1 LVLTDDRR
9 RGTGFPR
16 RRVFYRGS
24 AVAVLPGSG
33 HHRRMT
39 NSTSEAWFRQLHYQ
53 ILVAMV
59 IGTAAGL
66 IGGETA
72 AHWLGWMGMI
82 FVRLLRMVIV
92 PLIMTSIVSG
102 VSAVGGGRALGR
114 LGARTFGWYVSTS
127 LFAILTGLILVNL
140 IQPGVGAELG
150 GAVRAQLPEIQT
162 PSSLGEIFVRLIPLN
177 PIQAMASGDMLA
189 TIFFALLVGIS
200 ITSLP
205 EERSRR
211 LRGWFEDLFEMM
223 MVLTGGVIRLAPLGV
238 LGLMTRAVAVSGVSA
253 FGALGLYALTIISGL
268 FVHIFITLPLLI
280 RFVGGMNP
288 VTHYRNMG
296 EALLMAFSTSS
307 SSATLPITIRCVE
320 SKVGASN
327 RVASFVLPMGAT
339 VNMDG
344 TALYECVGVIF
355 ISQVLG
361 IDLSFMAQATIV
373 VTALLAS
380 IGAAGIPSAGLVM
393 IFVVTESVGLTGP
406 EVGLIVGTMLAIDRP
421 LDMLRTVTNVLSDAS
436 GAAVIARREGEAAV
450 NAEVH

>member
-1 LVLTDDRR
+1 
-9 RGTGFPR
+9 
-16 RRVFYRGS
+16 
-24 AVAVLPGSG
+24 
-33 HHRRMT
+33 MT
-39 NSTSEAWFRQLHYQ
+39 HSSSETWFRQLHYQ
-53 ILVAMV
+53 ILVAM
-59 IGTAAGL
+59 ILGTACGL
-66 IGGETA
+66 IGGESA
-72 AHWLGWMGMI
+72 AQWLGWMGTL

-92 PLIMTSIVSG
+92 PLIMTSIISG

-114 LGARTFGWYVSTS
+114 LGARTFAWYVSTS

-140 IQPGVGAELG
+140 IRPGVGAELG
-150 GAVRAQLPEIQT
+150 GAATAQLPEIQT

-177 PIQAMASGDMLA
+177 PIDAMASGDMLA

-223 MVLTGGVIRLAPLGV
+223 MVLTGGVIRLAPFGV
-238 LGLMTRAVAVSGVSA
+238 LGLMTRAVATSGVSA

-268 FVHIFITLPLLI
+268 FVHIFVSLPLLI

-288 VTHYRNMG
+288 VVHYRNMG

-307 SSATLPITIRCVE
+307 SSATLPVTMRCVE
-320 SKVGASN
+320 TRVGVSN
-327 RVASFVLPMGAT
+327 RVTSFVLPMGAT
-339 VNMDG
+339 INMDG

-361 IDLSFMAQATIV
+361 FELSFMAQATVV

-436 GAAVIARREGEAAV
+436 GAAVIARREGETTV
-450 NAEVH
+450 NAELR

>member
-1 LVLTDDRR
+1 
-9 RGTGFPR
+9 
-16 RRVFYRGS
+16 
-24 AVAVLPGSG
+24 
-33 HHRRMT
+33 MT
-39 NSTSEAWFRQLHYQ
+39 HPSSEVWFRQLHYQ
-53 ILVAMV
+53 ILVAM
-59 IGTAAGL
+59 ILGTACGL
-66 IGGETA
+66 IGGEA
-72 AHWLGWMGMI
+72 AAQWLGWMGTI

-92 PLIMTSIVSG
+92 PLIMTSIISG

-114 LGARTFGWYVSTS
+114 LGARTFAWYVSTS

-140 IQPGVGAELG
+140 IRPGVGAELG
-150 GAVRAQLPEIQT
+150 GAATAQLPEIQT
-162 PSSLGEIFVRLIPLN
+162 PSSLGEIFIRLIPLN
-177 PIQAMASGDMLA
+177 PIDAMASGDMLA

-200 ITSLP
+200 ITALP

-238 LGLMTRAVAVSGVSA
+238 LGLMTRAVATSGMSA
-253 FGALGLYALTIISGL
+253 FGALGLYALTIVSGL
-268 FVHIFITLPLLI
+268 FVHIFVSLPLLI

-288 VTHYRNMG
+288 VVHYRNMG

-307 SSATLPITIRCVE
+307 SSATLPVTMRCVE
-320 SKVGASN
+320 TKVGVSN
-327 RVASFVLPMGAT
+327 RVTSFVLPMGAT
-339 VNMDG
+339 INMDG

-361 IDLSFMAQATIV
+361 FELSFMAQATVV

-436 GAAVIARREGEAAV
+436 GAAVIARREGETAV
-450 NAEVH
+450 NAEVR